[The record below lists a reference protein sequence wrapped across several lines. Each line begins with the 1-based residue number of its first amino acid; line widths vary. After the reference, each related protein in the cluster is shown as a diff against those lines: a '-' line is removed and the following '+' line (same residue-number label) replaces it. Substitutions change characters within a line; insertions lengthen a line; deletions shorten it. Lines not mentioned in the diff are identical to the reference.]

1 MIRLKLSGFTARDT
15 QVSATVTCVL
25 SIWLIVHDSPGDA
38 KSCVSTGR
46 TPPLSLMG
54 NGMVYTLANSR
65 YSTPH
70 ILRNRNKT
78 CMASERNTDKA
89 IWLFRWEKNRRH
101 GCIVPWRR
109 RYGGV
114 AWRHA
119 SMPFCAHLTAFFF
132 PSTMYTPFG
141 RDDMSSADVE
151 SRLPSMVYTPFAL
164 QSVPV
169 ATGDVMPSVVTLFM
183 RK

>member
-15 QVSATVTCVL
+15 QMSATVTCVL
-25 SIWLIVHDSPGDA
+25 SIWFIAHDSPGDA

-46 TPPLSLMG
+46 TPLLSLMG

-65 YSTPH
+65 HTTPH

-89 IWLFRWEKNRRH
+89 IWLFRDKKPPPRLYRSVAAALW
-101 GCIVPWRR
+101 
-109 RYGGV
+109 GV

-141 RDDMSSADVE
+141 RDNMSSADVE

-164 QSVPV
+164 LSVPV

>member
-25 SIWLIVHDSPGDA
+25 SIWLIAHDSPGDA

-46 TPPLSLMG
+46 TPPSSLMG

-70 ILRNRNKT
+70 IPRNRNKHVWRQD
-78 CMASERNTDKA
+78 EVRIKHDG
-89 IWLFRWEKNRRH
+89 LFRDKKPPPRLYRSVAAALW
-101 GCIVPWRR
+101 
-109 RYGGV
+109 GV

>member
-1 MIRLKLSGFTARDT
+1 MKCLPLPCFTTRETRMGATVKGILSIRLTDNDSSG
-15 QVSATVTCVL
+15 
-25 SIWLIVHDSPGDA
+25 GA
-38 KSCVSTGR
+38 KYCASTGR
-46 TPPLSLMG
+46 TPPSLLMG
-54 NGMVYTLANSR
+54 DDMICTLANSR
-65 YSTPH
+65 HTTPH
-70 ILRNRNKT
+70 ILRNRDKT

-89 IWLFRWEKNRRH
+89 IWLFRCKKPPPRLYRSVAAELW
-101 GCIVPWRR
+101 
-109 RYGGV
+109 GV

-119 SMPFCAHLTAFFF
+119 SMSFCAHLTAFFF

-164 QSVPV
+164 LSVPV

>member
-25 SIWLIVHDSPGDA
+25 SIWLIAHDSPGDA

-65 YSTPH
+65 HTTPH
-70 ILRNRNKT
+70 ILRNRDKT

-89 IWLFRWEKNRRH
+89 IWLFRCKKTAATAVSFRSGGVMGVWHGVMHPCRSVLISQPSSYHRR
-101 GCIVPWRR
+101 CISRVSAEPPSCCRGSRAVRRESIFPRARGRR
-109 RYGGV
+109 RRS
-114 AWRHA
+114 ARH
-119 SMPFCAHLTAFFF
+119 L
-132 PSTMYTPFG
+132 
-141 RDDMSSADVE
+141 
-151 SRLPSMVYTPFAL
+151 SRWA
-164 QSVPV
+164 
-169 ATGDVMPSVVTLFM
+169 
-183 RK
+183 

>member
-25 SIWLIVHDSPGDA
+25 SIWFIVHNSSGGA
-38 KSCVSTGR
+38 KCCASRGR

-65 YSTPH
+65 HTTPH

-89 IWLFRWEKNRRH
+89 IWLFRCKKTAATAVSFRS
-101 GCIVPWRR
+101 GGVM
-109 RYGGV
+109 GV

-141 RDDMSSADVE
+141 KDDMSSADVE

>member
-15 QVSATVTCVL
+15 QVSATVKGIL
-25 SIWLIVHDSPGDA
+25 SIRLIAHDSPGDA

-46 TPPLSLMG
+46 TSPLSLMG
-54 NGMVYTLANSR
+54 NGMVYTPANSR

-70 ILRNRNKT
+70 IPRNRNKHVWRQD
-78 CMASERNTDKA
+78 EVRIKHDG
-89 IWLFRWEKNRRH
+89 LFRDKKPPPRLYRS
-101 GCIVPWRR
+101 VAAALL
-109 RYGGV
+109 GV

-164 QSVPV
+164 LSVPV